1 MKLLSVITLMTV
13 LFSAPAQARVFDLR
27 SSSFATYFGGSIG
40 SSQLSKQPWGDSSG
54 PATTTFDQ
62 SVKLNYSGEFGVLM
76 GVPKVN
82 IRLGIEY
89 LQPQKL
95 SDIKGKNASD
105 QQLFI
110 LSSNTR
116 AIIPKAALEFIV
128 WKTNSSAFIFGG
140 SVGYAMVTMENQYQ
154 MDTAGTTAFGVGSYG
169 EKGTGNAIGSEG
181 FVGYEFV
188 FSDNVTVFAN
198 LGYRYLL
205 VTELKHQVAH
215 TGINGAVAKDST
227 VVNSDG
233 KNRNL
238 NLSAGQ
244 AAIQFRFYF

>member
-1 MKLLSVITLMTV
+1 MLRQSVISLMTV
-13 LFSAPAQARVFDLR
+13 LISASANAKVFNLKE
-27 SSSFATYFGGSIG
+27 SNFGTYFGGTIA

-54 PATTTFDQ
+54 PNTSYDQ

-76 GVPKVN
+76 AIPKINLRFGV
-82 IRLGIEY
+82 EY

-95 SDIKGKNASD
+95 SDIRGKNPSD
-105 QQLFI
+105 QLLFI

-116 AIIPKAALEFIV
+116 AIIPKASVEFVI
-128 WKTNSSAFIFGG
+128 WKTNSSALMFGG

-154 MDTAGTTAFGVGSYG
+154 MDTEGTNEFGVGSYN
-169 EKGTGNAIGSEG
+169 EKATGNAIGSEG

-188 FSDNVTVFAN
+188 FSDNVTLFTS

-205 VTELKHQVAH
+205 VGELKHQVAH

-227 VVNSDG
+227 VVNVDG
-233 KNRNL
+233 KNRDL